1 MQKILWPIVIFMLFT
16 NSVFTQGFRDA
27 YWYPDQNT
35 MMGGLGITWID
46 DQPYTTITLAP
57 EFAFG
62 KFGVGFYLQL
72 LMDNN
77 NNFKLRK
84 DEYKGGVGVLRAI
97 RYVRYGK
104 KYDPLYVRAGML
116 ELASL
121 ANGFL
126 MWNYNN
132 ASNYDKRKLGL
143 AFDADLGVVGFE
155 SVVNNLG
162 RLELIGGNLYFRPVR
177 LIAPD
182 IPIIKNLRF
191 YGTYVYDK
199 EVPSWEEPGE
209 KKALNAFG
217 LGVDLVFLKTPA
229 LMSGIYY
236 DYGKFVDFGSGHAVG
251 INTVVPE
258 IVGLLGLWAK
268 FERRW
273 TGEQFIPN
281 FFGPLYELDRELDP
295 FEYPT
300 ESRIMALQ
308 LAEKNKGYF
317 GQLAAI
323 VINKVRIMGNYQRL
337 DGIKGSGI
345 LHLEALAPDLIP
357 KFELRAYY
365 DKAGIETFKDVRTL
379 DHRSLATVELGY
391 RLNMFLVV
399 ATVYRW
405 YWVKEEDEFGNV
417 TYRPIERVEPRLS
430 LSFRF

>member
-16 NSVFTQGFRDA
+16 SSVFTQGFRDA

-155 SVVNNLG
+155 S
-162 RLELIGGNLYFRPVR
+162 
-177 LIAPD
+177 
-182 IPIIKNLRF
+182 
-191 YGTYVYDK
+191 
-199 EVPSWEEPGE
+199 
-209 KKALNAFG
+209 
-217 LGVDLVFLKTPA
+217 
-229 LMSGIYY
+229 
-236 DYGKFVDFGSGHAVG
+236 
-251 INTVVPE
+251 
-258 IVGLLGLWAK
+258 
-268 FERRW
+268 
-273 TGEQFIPN
+273 
-281 FFGPLYELDRELDP
+281 
-295 FEYPT
+295 
-300 ESRIMALQ
+300 
-308 LAEKNKGYF
+308 
-317 GQLAAI
+317 
-323 VINKVRIMGNYQRL
+323 
-337 DGIKGSGI
+337 
-345 LHLEALAPDLIP
+345 
-357 KFELRAYY
+357 
-365 DKAGIETFKDVRTL
+365 
-379 DHRSLATVELGY
+379 
-391 RLNMFLVV
+391 
-399 ATVYRW
+399 
-405 YWVKEEDEFGNV
+405 
-417 TYRPIERVEPRLS
+417 
-430 LSFRF
+430 

>member
-1 MQKILWPIVIFMLFT
+1 MQKILWPVVICMLLT
-16 NSVFTQGFRDA
+16 NSVFTQGFGDS

-35 MMGGLGITWID
+35 MMGGLGVTWID

-62 KFGVGFYLQL
+62 KIGVGFYLQL

-84 DEYKGGVGVLRAI
+84 DEYKGGAGILRAV

-104 KYDPLYVRAGML
+104 KYDPLYARAGML

-132 ASNYDKRKLGL
+132 ASNYDKRKWGL

-155 SVVNNLG
+155 SVTNNLV

-177 LIAPD
+177 LMAPH

-199 EVPSWEEPGE
+199 DVPSWEKQGD

-217 LGVDLVFLKTPA
+217 LGVDLVFLNTPV

-251 INTVVPE
+251 INAVVPE

-317 GQLAAI
+317 GQLAAF

-337 DGIKGSGI
+337 DGIKRSGI

-365 DKAGIETFKDVRTL
+365 DKSGIETFKDVRTL
-379 DHRSLATVELGY
+379 DHRSLATVEVGY
-391 RLNMFLVV
+391 RLNMFLVL

-405 YWVKEEDEFGNV
+405 YWVKEEDEFGNI
-417 TYRPIERVEPRLS
+417 TYRPIERIEPRLS